1 MKAKRCSFWASFFCY
16 NSPMDKLQQLKNDL
30 YGLGYDPATF
40 RVLRMVGTN
49 LKSASLKTPHV
60 KEVVARYAKDSSFP
74 LEEIPLDETVELTVC
89 YFLLSLKKEGTFAK
103 QMAFL
108 QDKLGYANSWEIT
121 DCLQQVIHKAPAEDY
136 QPYYRKWVKD
146 KREYARRFAY
156 VYAMKYYKEDDVGFF
171 LDHLVFD
178 ERYYVYMAQ
187 AWMLATLAITH
198 FDAICSFLRRP
209 DIPESLR
216 RKTISKMRDSYRIS
230 SKQKEIVKQI
240 RDNH

>member
-1 MKAKRCSFWASFFCY
+1 
-16 NSPMDKLQQLKNDL
+16 MDKLRQFKDDL
-30 YGLGYDPATF
+30 YGQGYDPASF
-40 RVLRMVGTN
+40 RVSRMVGTS
-49 LKSASLKTPHV
+49 LKSASLKTPHM
-60 KEVVARYAKDSSFP
+60 KEVVAFYAKDPSLP
-74 LEEIPLDETVELTVC
+74 LEEIPLEETVELTLC

-108 QDKLGYANSWEIT
+108 QKKLAYANSWEIT
-121 DCLQQVIHKAPAEDY
+121 DCLQQVIQKAPAKDY
-136 QPYYRKWVKD
+136 KPYYRKWVKD

-156 VYAMKYYKEDDVGFF
+156 VYAMRYYKEDDVAFF

-198 FDAICSFLRRP
+198 FEVIRSFLLRP
-209 DIPESLR
+209 DIPENLR